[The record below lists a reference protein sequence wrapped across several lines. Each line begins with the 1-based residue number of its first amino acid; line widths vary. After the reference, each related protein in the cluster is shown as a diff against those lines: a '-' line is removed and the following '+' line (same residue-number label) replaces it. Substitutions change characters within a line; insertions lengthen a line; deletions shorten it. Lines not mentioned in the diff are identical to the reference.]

1 MERAA
6 VGRVAVERVAVERA
20 ACGEGGVWA
29 AGWKGH

>member
-20 ACGEGGVWA
+20 ACGDGGVWA